1 MDYKKKKIV
10 QIVLLALLSEGVVMP
25 LLAVEDAAKLSL
37 GQRRQT
43 ALQAARE
50 GRFEI
55 SLPAFAEF
63 VNEAPADIGIKADYI
78 VVLTWAKK
86 YEEALTVAVNTNIES
101 MPSYGVNALA
111 RAARNTAKFPQA
123 LDYYQE
129 LINRDAN
136 ALDPVLGKT
145 LTLTDARKF
154 DEAQIQ
160 LSKLRQQYPNNA
172 DVYRAMSYLGQQ
184 SKQPVMVIDANTRLL
199 EINNQDID
207 AARALIIAARE
218 AGATKQAL
226 ALAVKYPKA
235 ADQTEIIKINN
246 DSAAQHI
253 AWGQINTKISAQRFA
268 DTDKALLKLDEA
280 CRCDW
285 NGLDLSSGKPNTG
298 INRNLLFD
306 RILALRDRYRMQDV
320 ITHYQQLNNAKIDPP
335 AYVLN
340 AAGDAYLYQRMPE
353 EALKAYESSLI
364 KDPTNIQTKFSKFY
378 ALIELERHEQATK
391 LIDELSQ
398 SIAAYRNRPKNPV
411 IRAEDNKLDADSKA
425 YYVRAYGDDLETAE
439 LNFQAL
445 NNVGPMNSSVQLAL
459 GEIWRGRGWLERA
472 EQRFYDVNNDYPD
485 QVSPRVNLANT
496 HLDIR
501 DWQLAETEILP
512 LVAEYPENLTV
523 QALNQRWNLHNKNQ
537 LFIDG
542 FSTESAGSVFGNR
555 TQGLN
560 AILYSK
566 PIDYNYRAFVSTQY
580 DHSTFPEG
588 NGRVLYPGVGLE
600 YTNRDWRFSG
610 QISQASL
617 SKIGIST
624 TLTADYRMND
634 HWNFA
639 SSLDINSSQMPLRG
653 LRVGTSGDLISAS
666 STYRWSD
673 LTRAAAGV
681 NYMKMDDG
689 NERQSLSL
697 TLDRR
702 LITKPHY
709 KLTTHL
715 RMDTSRNSESNV
727 IYFNP
732 SRDMEVSAILDNVWL
747 LWRRYDRS
755 FGHRLQV
762 GVGEYWQQSFGSNTS
777 WLISYEQQFKWD
789 NRFEIEYGVT
799 RTQHAYDGTNEFFT
813 QLFARL
819 NLLF

>member
-1 MDYKKKKIV
+1 MYCKKKKIV
-10 QIVLLALLSEGVVMP
+10 QIVLLASLLEGVAMP
-25 LLAVEDAAKLSL
+25 LLAAEEAAKLSS

-50 GRFEI
+50 GRFEV
-55 SLPAFAEF
+55 SLPAFVEL

-86 YEEALTVAVNTNIES
+86 YQEALAVAVDTNIKS
-101 MPSYGVNALA
+101 MPSYGVKALA
-111 RAARNTAKFPQA
+111 KAARNTAQFPQA
-123 LDYYQE
+123 LNYYQE
-129 LINRDAN
+129 LINRDAKE
-136 ALDPVLGKT
+136 LDPALGKT

-154 DEAQIQ
+154 AEAQTQ

-184 SKQPVMVIDANTRLL
+184 SKQPVVVIDANIRLL
-199 EINNQDID
+199 EINNQDLE

-226 ALAVKYPKA
+226 ALALQYPNA
-235 ADQTEIIKINN
+235 ADQTEMNKINN

-253 AWGQINTKISAQRFA
+253 AWGQLNTKISAQRFA

-280 CRCDW
+280 CQCDW
-285 NGLDLSSGKPNTG
+285 NGLDLSSDKLNTG
-298 INRNLLFD
+298 INRNLVFD
-306 RILALRDRYRMQDV
+306 RMLALRDRYRMQDV

-378 ALIELERHEQATK
+378 ALIELEQHEQATK

-398 SIAAYRNRPKNPV
+398 SLATYRNRPKNPV

-425 YYVRAYGDDLETAE
+425 YYARAYGDNLETAE
-439 LNFQAL
+439 QRFQAL
-445 NNVGPMNSSVQLAL
+445 NNVGPMNSSVRMAL
-459 GEIWRGRGWLERA
+459 GEIWRWRGWIERA
-472 EQRFYDVNNDYPD
+472 EQSFYEVSNDYPD
-485 QVSPRVNLANT
+485 QVSPRINLANT

-501 DWQLAETEILP
+501 DWQLAETEIQP
-512 LVAEYPENLTV
+512 LVAEYPENLAV
-523 QALNQRWNLHNKNQ
+523 QALSQRWDLHNKNQ
-537 LFIDG
+537 LTMDG
-542 FSTESAGSVFGNR
+542 FSSKSAGSTFGNR
-555 TQGLN
+555 SQGLN
-560 AILYSK
+560 AVLYSK
-566 PIDYNYRAFVSTQY
+566 PINYNYRAFVSTQY
-580 DHSTFPEG
+580 DHATFPEG
-588 NGRVLYPGVGLE
+588 TGRVLYPGVGLE

-617 SKIGIST
+617 SKIGVST

-634 HWNFA
+634 SWTFA
-639 SSLDINSSQMPLRG
+639 STLDINSSQMPLRG

-666 STYRWSD
+666 STYRWSE
-673 LTRAAAGV
+673 LTRAVAGV
-681 NYMKMDDG
+681 SYMKMDDG
-689 NERQSLSL
+689 NQRQSISL

-715 RMDTSRNSESNV
+715 RMDTSHNSESNV
-727 IYFNP
+727 NYFNP
-732 SRDMEVSAILDNVWL
+732 TRDMEVGAILDNEWL
-747 LWRRYDRS
+747 LWRRYERS

-762 GVGEYWQQSFGSNTS
+762 GAGEYWQQSFGSNTS

-789 NRFEIEYGVT
+789 NRFEIDYGIS

-819 NLLF
+819 NLVF

>member
-1 MDYKKKKIV
+1 MYCKKKKIV
-10 QIVLLALLSEGVVMP
+10 QIVLLASLLEVVAMP
-25 LLAVEDAAKLSL
+25 LLAAEEAAKLSL

-50 GRFEI
+50 GRFEV
-55 SLPAFAEF
+55 SLPAFVEL

-86 YEEALTVAVNTNIES
+86 YQEALAVAVDTNIKS
-101 MPSYGVNALA
+101 MPSYGVKALA
-111 RAARNTAKFPQA
+111 KAARNTAQFPQA
-123 LDYYQE
+123 LNYYQE
-129 LINRDAN
+129 LINRDAKE
-136 ALDPVLGKT
+136 LDPALGKT
-145 LTLTDARKF
+145 LTLTDAGKF
-154 DEAQIQ
+154 AEAQTQ

-184 SKQPVMVIDANTRLL
+184 SKQPVVVIDANIRLL
-199 EINNQDID
+199 EINNQDLD

-226 ALAVKYPKA
+226 ALALQYPNA
-235 ADQTEIIKINN
+235 ADQTEINKINN

-253 AWGQINTKISAQRFA
+253 AWGQLNTKISAQRFA

-280 CRCDW
+280 CQCDW
-285 NGLDLSSGKPNTG
+285 NGLDLSSDKFNTG
-298 INRNLLFD
+298 INRNLVFD
-306 RILALRDRYRMQDV
+306 RMVALRDRYRMQDV

-378 ALIELERHEQATK
+378 ALIELEQHEQATK

-398 SIAAYRNRPKNPV
+398 SLAAYRNRPKNSV

-439 LNFQAL
+439 QRFQVL
-445 NNVGPMNSSVQLAL
+445 NNIGPMNNSVRMALA
-459 GEIWRGRGWLERA
+459 EIWRWRGWPERA
-472 EQRFYDVNNDYPD
+472 EQRFYEISKDYPD
-485 QVSPRVNLANT
+485 QVSPRVNLAIT
-496 HLDIR
+496 HLDMR
-501 DWQLAETEILP
+501 DWQLAETEIQP
-512 LVAEYPENLTV
+512 LVAEYPENATV
-523 QALNQRWNLHNKNQ
+523 QALDQRWDLHNKHQ
-537 LFIDG
+537 LTMNG
-542 FSTESAGSVFGNR
+542 FGNKSAGSTFGSR

-560 AILYSK
+560 AVLYSK
-566 PIDYNYRAFVSTQY
+566 PINYNYRAFVSTQY
-580 DHSTFPEG
+580 DHATFPEG
-588 NGRVLYPGVGLE
+588 TGRVLYPGVGLE

-617 SKIGIST
+617 SKIGVST
-624 TLTADYRMND
+624 TLTADYRMD
-634 HWNFA
+634 DYWSFA
-639 SSLDINSSQMPLRG
+639 SALDINSSQMPLRG

-666 STYRWSD
+666 SAYRWSD
-673 LTRAAAGV
+673 LTRAAAGLS
-681 NYMKMDDG
+681 YMKMDDG
-689 NERQSLSL
+689 NQRQLLYL

-702 LITKPHY
+702 LITEPHY

-715 RMDTSRNSESNV
+715 RMDTSHNSESNV
-727 IYFNP
+727 SYFNP
-732 SRDMEVSAILDNVWL
+732 SRDMEVGATLDNEWL
-747 LWRRYDRS
+747 LWRRYERS

-762 GVGEYWQQSFGSNTS
+762 GAGEYWQKSFGSDTS

-789 NRFEIEYGVT
+789 NRFEIDYGLT
-799 RTQHAYDGTNEFFT
+799 RSQHPYDGTNELST
-813 QLFARL
+813 QLFAKL

>member
-1 MDYKKKKIV
+1 MDFKKKKIV
-10 QIVLLALLSEGVVMP
+10 QMVLLALLSEAVAMP
-25 LLAVEDAAKLSL
+25 LLATEEAAKLNL

-50 GRFEI
+50 GRFEV

-78 VVLTWAKK
+78 VVLAWAKK
-86 YEEALTVAVNTNIES
+86 YQEALAIAADTNIES
-101 MPSYGVNALA
+101 MPSYSVNSLA
-111 RAARNTAKFPQA
+111 KSARNTANFPQA
-123 LDYYQE
+123 LEYYQE

-145 LTLTDARKF
+145 LTLTDAQKF

-160 LSKLRQQYPNNA
+160 LSILRQQYPNNA

-199 EINNQDID
+199 EINNHDVD

-218 AGATKQAL
+218 AGATKQAV
-226 ALAVKYPKA
+226 ALAVQYPKA
-235 ADQTEIIKINN
+235 ADQTEISKINN

-253 AWGQINTKISAQRFA
+253 AWGQLNTKISAQRFA

-285 NGLDLSSGKPNTG
+285 NGLDLSSDKPNAGT
-298 INRNLLFD
+298 NRNLLFD

-320 ITHYQQLNNAKIDPP
+320 ITHYQQLINAKIDPP
-335 AYVLN
+335 AYVLT

-364 KDPTNIQTKFSKFY
+364 KDPTNTQTKFSQFY

-398 SIAAYRNRPKNPV
+398 SFAAYRNRPKNPV
-411 IRAEDNKLDADSKA
+411 IRVEDNKLDADSKA

-472 EQRFYDVNNDYPD
+472 EQRFYEVNKDHPD
-485 QVSPRVNLANT
+485 QILPRVNLANM

-501 DWQLAETEILP
+501 DWQLAETEIQP

-523 QALNQRWNLHNKNQ
+523 QALNQRWNLHNKYQ
-537 LFIDG
+537 LTMDG
-542 FSTESAGSVFGNR
+542 FNTKSAGSVFGNR
-555 TQGLN
+555 SQGLN
-560 AILYSK
+560 AVLYSK

-580 DHSTFPEG
+580 DHATFPEG

-600 YTNRDWRFSG
+600 YTNRDWRLSG

-617 SKIGIST
+617 SEIGVST

-634 HWNFA
+634 NWNFA

-673 LTRAAAGV
+673 LTRATAGV

-689 NERQSLSL
+689 NQRQSLSL

-715 RMDTSRNSESNV
+715 RMDTSRNSERNV

-732 SRDMEVSAILDNVWL
+732 SRDMEVSAILDNEWL

-755 FGHRLQV
+755 FGHRLQL
-762 GVGEYWQQSFGSNTS
+762 GVGEYWQQSFGSNTT

-789 NRFEIEYGVT
+789 NRFGIDYGVS